1 MVWVGV
7 GQLVLEL
14 EVVVIVADEGDKE
27 MDMTVLGLVVCR
39 WMRKLG

>member
-1 MVWVGV
+1 MWVGV

-27 MDMTVLGLVVCR
+27 VDMTVLGLEVCR
-39 WMRKLG
+39 WMRKSG